1 MPTIP
6 PILVAQALLLL
17 QARFLH
23 VALAHVGE
31 VTVEAK
37 GDVYQITGAL
47 EKTQIGSQ
55 PEAGRWWPEEATANN
70 KKQAL
75 DKAYS
80 LGKDI
85 IESLK
90 PVGSGTYTKVGHS
103 HDWDY
108 GNPLPGEP
116 CVCPPITFGDSGE
129 SWMPTA
135 FRWKEVKHALSWK
148 VTWDVRMP
156 NTDDGARAGKYLLVG
171 DQRSQQL
178 SKKPKLF
185 MTQMV
190 GRMMKVGPSTT
201 SKPEVRRALGEWREA
216 SGTGNLSGG
225 VARVSHYGKVTE

>member
-1 MPTIP
+1 MRRVSRAAAS
-6 PILVAQALLLL
+6 L
-17 QARFLH
+17 RS
-23 VALAHVGE
+23 ALAFKVDGCI
-31 VTVEAK
+31 
-37 GDVYQITGAL
+37 IT
-47 EKTQIGSQ
+47 K
-55 PEAGRWWPEEATANN
+55 EER
-70 KKQAL
+70 QF
-75 DKAYS
+75 
-80 LGKDI
+80 
-85 IESLK
+85 
-90 PVGSGTYTKVGHS
+90 SG
-103 HDWDY
+103 
-108 GNPLPGEP
+108 
-116 CVCPPITFGDSGE
+116 
-129 SWMPTA
+129 MPTA